1 MESPC
6 VPNNTSLI
14 RAVAWFGVKV
24 FFLRYTACLNG
35 IGMWPGA
42 LGLPG
47 VAPFTSKFQISS
59 GKFLALSL
67 GTTRARS
74 VGSSREYV

>member
-14 RAVAWFGVKV
+14 SAVAWFGVKV
-24 FFLRYTACLNG
+24 FFLRYTVCLNG
-35 IGMWPGA
+35 IWMWPGA

-47 VAPFTSKFQISS
+47 VASFTSRPQISP
-59 GKFLALSL
+59 GKNTALSL
-67 GTTRARS
+67 GTTCAGS